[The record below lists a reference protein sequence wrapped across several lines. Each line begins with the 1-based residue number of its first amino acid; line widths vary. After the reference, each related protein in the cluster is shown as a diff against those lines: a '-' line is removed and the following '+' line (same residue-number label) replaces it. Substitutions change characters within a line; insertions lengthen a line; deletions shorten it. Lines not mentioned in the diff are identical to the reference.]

1 MWMDRILAARAM
13 LKMSTDKAATPEDNG
28 AESSEIDIQKDIVN
42 GNVLPCCCCCC
53 SCSFI

>member
-42 GNVLPCCCCCC
+42 GNVLPCCCCC